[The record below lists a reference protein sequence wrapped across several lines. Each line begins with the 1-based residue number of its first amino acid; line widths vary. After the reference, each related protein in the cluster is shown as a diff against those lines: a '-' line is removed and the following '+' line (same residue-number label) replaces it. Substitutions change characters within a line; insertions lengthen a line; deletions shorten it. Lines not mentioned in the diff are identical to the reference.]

1 MRMEILA
8 RLFIAVNRFFMR
20 TTIGGDMRLYEWYGR
35 RFMHYGET
43 VWSRA
48 IRRVSAEDLEWDL
61 EWYTHRVV
69 WYWNSRYWFH
79 AEDGTYKRVQGLGIM
94 K

>member
-20 TTIGGDMRLYEWYGR
+20 TTIGGNMRLYEWYGR

-43 VWSRA
+43 VWLRA
-48 IRRVSAEDLEWDL
+48 IRRVSAEDLEW
-61 EWYTHRVV
+61 YRRCVV
-69 WYWNSRYWFH
+69 WYWNSRYWFQ